1 MYPFDNADDEAV
13 LVGSAEQAFMQAQ
26 YQGMLPAGRYVSL
39 TPCFRREERVTE
51 THKRYFMKVEL
62 YASCDASPETALEF
76 ANIARDFMRGET
88 DQPIDLVETAEGWD
102 LEIGGIEVGSY
113 SARQGGGM
121 SWTCGTGLAEPR
133 FTTAH
138 LNSEAGL
145 TCGTQQG
152 DAG

>member
-26 YQGMLPAGRYVSL
+26 WQGVLPPGRYVSM
-39 TPCFRREERVTE
+39 TPCFRREDQVTE

-62 YASCDASPETALEF
+62 YASGDANPDTALEF
-76 ANIARDFMRGET
+76 ANIAREFMHGET
-88 DQPIDLVETAEGWD
+88 DQRIDLVTTSEGYD

-138 LNSEAGL
+138 LNAEAGL
-145 TCGTQQG
+145 TGRATEE
-152 DAG
+152 DA